1 MDALSIVCIVVGC
14 SVLLESGPMFFAP
27 VATRRFAERVFFFA
41 TTARLRAYGVLVA
54 LLAAALL
61 LAPLGEGSLAGL
73 FYALGWIA
81 ATEALVILVVP
92 DVFRRFFRAILDYF
106 ETSVGDVI
114 LRVLCLL
121 GIALGVALIYV
132 GIYVV

>member
-14 SVLLESGPMFFAP
+14 HALLESGLMFFAP
-27 VATRRFAERVFFFA
+27 VATLRFADRVFFA
-41 TTARLRAYGVLVA
+41 TTARLRACGVFVA
-54 LLAAALL
+54 AVATALL

-81 ATEALVILVVP
+81 AAEALVILVVP
-92 DVFRRFFRAILDYF
+92 DVFRRFMRAIWDYF

-114 LRVLCLL
+114 MRVLCLL
-121 GIALGVALIYV
+121 GIALGVAMIYV